1 MAITLGRCLDRSIPN
16 GAGFCNPAGEAPS
29 RRWLIAAN
37 AGGRAADEQLP
48 VIGSR
53 HILGYA
59 MGTRYGKDLIAQMD
73 ALHVPP
79 GALAI
84 WALGQMGFALK
95 GSGDG
100 VIYVDPY
107 LTGKSKEEAEPG
119 EIFYR
124 EFPPPVAPDEITNA
138 RAVLCSHEHLD
149 HTDAGTI
156 GPIARASPQATFVI
170 TGWSHPIADQAGIPA
185 ARRITPEVGRP
196 ITIGDARVT
205 ALPSAHYQVEDDPAK
220 GQRWLGFLIE
230 WNGVTL
236 YHSGDTVIYP
246 GYVEMLKAQP
256 RADVA
261 IVPVNGRDAYRDS
274 LGIVGNLLPLEAAW
288 LARELGWDVL
298 LAGHNDLFIGNC
310 IGAGELPDAIR
321 RFNPRQKM
329 HVLQPGELYLY
340 VK

>member
-1 MAITLGRCLDRSIPN
+1 MA
-16 GAGFCNPAGEAPS
+16 
-29 RRWLIAAN
+29 
-37 AGGRAADEQLP
+37 
-48 VIGSR
+48 
-53 HILGYA
+53 
-59 MGTRYGKDLIAQMD
+59 TRYGKDLIAQMD
-73 ALHVPP
+73 ALRVPP

-107 LTGKSKEEAEPG
+107 LTGKSKDEAAPG

-124 EFPPPVAPDEITNA
+124 EFPPPVAPAEITNA

-156 GPIARASPQATFVI
+156 GPIAQASPQATFVL
-170 TGWSHPIADQAGIPA
+170 TGWSHAIADRAGIPS
-185 ARRITPEVGRP
+185 ARRVVPTIGQPF
-196 ITIGDARVT
+196 TIGDARIT
-205 ALPSAHYQVEDDPAK
+205 ALPSAHYQVEEDPTK
-220 GQRWLGFLIE
+220 GHRWFGFVIE

-246 GYVEMLKAQP
+246 GYLETLKAQP

-298 LAGHNDLFIGNC
+298 IAGHNDLFARNC

-321 RFNPRQKM
+321 SFNPRQKM

>member
-1 MAITLGRCLDRSIPN
+1 MPISDASTSHNPMA
-16 GAGFCNPAGEAPS
+16 
-29 RRWLIAAN
+29 
-37 AGGRAADEQLP
+37 
-48 VIGSR
+48 
-53 HILGYA
+53 
-59 MGTRYGKDLIAQMD
+59 TRYGKDLIAQMD
-73 ALHVPP
+73 ALSVPP

-100 VIYVDPY
+100 LIYLDPY
-107 LTGKSKEEAEPG
+107 LTGKLKHEAAPD

-124 EFPPPVAPDEITNA
+124 EFPPPLAPGEVTNA

-156 GPIARASPQATFVI
+156 GPIATASPQATFVL
-170 TGWSHPIADQAGIPA
+170 TGWSHAIADAAGIPPE
-185 ARRITPEVGRP
+185 RRLVPRVGQP
-196 ITIGDARVT
+196 FHLGDARVT
-205 ALPSAHYQVEDDPAK
+205 ALPSAHYQVQEDA
-220 GQRWLGFLIE
+220 GRGHRWLGFLIE

-236 YHSGDTVIYP
+236 YHSGDTIIYP
-246 GYVEMLKAQP
+246 GYVETLKAHP

-298 LAGHNDLFIGNC
+298 IPGHNDLFIGNC

>member
-1 MAITLGRCLDRSIPN
+1 MA
-16 GAGFCNPAGEAPS
+16 
-29 RRWLIAAN
+29 
-37 AGGRAADEQLP
+37 
-48 VIGSR
+48 
-53 HILGYA
+53 
-59 MGTRYGKDLIAQMD
+59 TRNNKDLIAQMD

-100 VIYVDPY
+100 LIYIDPY
-107 LTGKSKEEAEPG
+107 LAGKSKAEAAPD

-124 EFPPPVAPDEITNA
+124 EFPPPVAPHEVTNA

-149 HTDAGTI
+149 HTDADTI
-156 GPIARASPQATFVI
+156 GPIAQASPQATFVI
-170 TGWSHPIADQAGIPA
+170 TGWSRAIADAAGIPPD
-185 ARRITPEVGRP
+185 RRVTPAVGQP
-196 ITIGDARVT
+196 FSIGDARVT
-205 ALPSAHYQVEDDPAK
+205 ALPSAHYQLQEDPLQ
-220 GQRWLGFLIE
+220 GHRWLGFLIE

-246 GYVEMLKAQP
+246 GYLEMLKAQP

-261 IVPVNGRDAYRDS
+261 IVPVNGRDAYRES
-274 LGIVGNLLPLEAAW
+274 LGIIGNLLPLEAAW

-298 LAGHNDLFIGNC
+298 IPGHNDLFIRNC
-310 IGAGELPDAIR
+310 INPGELPDAIR
-321 RFNPRQKM
+321 QFNPRQKM
-329 HVLQPGELYLY
+329 HILQPGELYLY